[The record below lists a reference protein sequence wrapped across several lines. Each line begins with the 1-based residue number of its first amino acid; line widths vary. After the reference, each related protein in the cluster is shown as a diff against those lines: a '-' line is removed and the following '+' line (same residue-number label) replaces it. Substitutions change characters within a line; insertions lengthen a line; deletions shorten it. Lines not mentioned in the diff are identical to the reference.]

1 MTTPSD
7 DPIVEYQAR
16 AILELEARV
25 RVLDE
30 HRRALETTIVE
41 LTTLIGVYQR
51 SRAVRLVNTIQSTPR
66 HLRQWAR
73 SRAHK
78 TG

>member
-1 MTTPSD
+1 MTTQSD

-51 SRAVRLVNTIQSTPR
+51 SRAVRLANTLQGTPR
-66 HLRQWAR
+66 NLRQWAR

-78 TG
+78 AG